1 MKNALV
7 AQHGLN
13 TRRNQMGTN
22 IYTSDYEEYIS
33 ALEKLIEAQN
43 KAKELG
49 ALFPLKPGEATPELE
64 TKGKKA
70 FQQLNRVYE
79 EYVNKYKMWKDCL
92 KKHGL

>member
-1 MKNALV
+1 
-7 AQHGLN
+7 
-13 TRRNQMGTN
+13 MGTN

-70 FQQLNRVYE
+70 FQQLNKVYE
-79 EYVNKYKMWKDCL
+79 EYLKKYKVWKACL
-92 KKHGL
+92 THHGL